1 MCSAFDDNYSPPSEE
16 HKPKQCFTRK
26 ILLTFNNLKSH
37 FSNIQMA
44 RLHHMSHQPKPEFT
58 PALGAELFR
67 GVIGV

>member
-1 MCSAFDDNYSPPSEE
+1 M
-16 HKPKQCFTRK
+16 K
-26 ILLTFNNLKSH
+26 IHQTFNNLKSH

-44 RLHHMSHQPKPEFT
+44 RLDHMSLQPKPEFA